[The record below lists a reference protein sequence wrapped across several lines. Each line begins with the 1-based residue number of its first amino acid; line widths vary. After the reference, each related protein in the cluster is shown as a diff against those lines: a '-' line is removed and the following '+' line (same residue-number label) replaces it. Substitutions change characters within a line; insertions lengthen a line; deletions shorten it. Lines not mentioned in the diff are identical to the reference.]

1 MWVWIL
7 SISTSKLRKFKV
19 LSSYQLYAGSV
30 EGLFVLSTHVQFC
43 MAIVFACV
51 QHALCYCCK
60 LAIINFSADR
70 KFCKLTPSWETWNV
84 MATFELALAPYA
96 ALTDAMSME
105 KTVGICELYPL
116 LLKIERYSQQA
127 VTSEDLSQEELNLAA
142 AIRKRIWEYM
152 DKRYALCSSENVH
165 EFVRL
170 PCICSRCRVR
180 VIVCLV

>member
-1 MWVWIL
+1 
-7 SISTSKLRKFKV
+7 
-19 LSSYQLYAGSV
+19 
-30 EGLFVLSTHVQFC
+30 
-43 MAIVFACV
+43 
-51 QHALCYCCK
+51 
-60 LAIINFSADR
+60 
-70 KFCKLTPSWETWNV
+70 
-84 MATFELALAPYA
+84 MATLELALAPYA

-152 DKRYALCSSENVH
+152 DKRYALCSSENVQ

-170 PCICSRCRVR
+170 PCICPASVADAG
-180 VIVCLV
+180 